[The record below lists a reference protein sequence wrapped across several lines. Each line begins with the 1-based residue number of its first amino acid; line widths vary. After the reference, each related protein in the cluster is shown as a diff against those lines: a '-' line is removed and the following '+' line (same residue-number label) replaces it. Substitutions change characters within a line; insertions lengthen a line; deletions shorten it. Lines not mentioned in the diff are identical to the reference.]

1 MAKTILNANLYDN
14 VLTTE
19 PGDYTAKPVITG
31 TYRNTDIAADIVA
44 ERTEY
49 RKETI
54 ENILTLADQ
63 KKVEAIVNGKSLVDG
78 VGQWLL
84 NLSGSFEGEAPKFD
98 PEKNKVGVTF
108 TPGKTLLDALKDV
121 TFNLNIATT
130 GPVVNQVTDVR
141 TQSVNGQITPGKNVI
156 INGANLLIKGDNP
169 ANGIYF
175 TKDEADAQPVKV
187 EFFSRST
194 TSEQI
199 VEVPES
205 LTDGQYRLSITTQAS
220 SNYRTTKEPRTY
232 EFPILLTVGEED
244 DEDPD
249 DGGSPGTV

>member
-19 PGDYTAKPVITG
+19 PGDYTAKAVITG

-130 GPVVNQVTDVR
+130 GPVINQVTDVR
-141 TQSVNGQITPGKNVI
+141 TQSVNGQITPGKNI
-156 INGANLLIKGDNP
+156 IISGANILVKGDDP
-169 ANGIYF
+169 SVGIF
-175 TKDEADAQPVKV
+175 LTKDEADAQPVKV
-187 EFFSRST
+187 EYYTRST
-194 TSEQI
+194 NTEQI
-199 VEVPES
+199 VEVPEG
-205 LTDGQYRLSITTQAS
+205 LTDGQYFLSITTRAGA
-220 SNYRTTKEPRTY
+220 NYQVLKTPRTY
-232 EFPILLTVGEED
+232 QFPILLTVGEG
-244 DEDPD
+244 EDPD
-249 DGGSPGTV
+249 DGGSPGVV